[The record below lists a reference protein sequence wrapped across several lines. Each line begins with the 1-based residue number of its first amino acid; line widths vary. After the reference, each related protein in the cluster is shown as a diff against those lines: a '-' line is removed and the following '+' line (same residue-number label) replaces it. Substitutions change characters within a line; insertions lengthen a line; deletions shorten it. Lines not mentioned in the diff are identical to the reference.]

1 MFFLSLKCLLTSK
14 REFSFE
20 AASKDKKKMKEKKKF
35 FFDFVKQYNDW
46 MKISLNERM
55 FLERNGQH

>member
-20 AASKDKKKMKEKKKF
+20 AASKDKKKMKEKKEIF
-35 FFDFVKQYNDW
+35 F
-46 MKISLNERM
+46 LT
-55 FLERNGQH
+55 L